1 MTLTLPRKCPGK
13 PEDETTSSEN
23 RPLKVCCHL
32 EHRAAA
38 VWRHDLGGGI
48 PCGSTAGIG
57 EQVMLNCGQK
67 RTWGPLTIITP
78 VCIMRR
84 RRQNNAMGG
93 GFDPS
98 RKLTTLSATGGG
110 KNKTSR
116 GLTGDDDSGLKP
128 ANGGSETDGCRSLRS
143 RVNLRNN
150 VRVATWNVQTLY
162 QAGKL
167 ANVIGEMRRGG
178 IAIMGVAEARWT
190 GSGSFTSESEELVIY
205 SGADSHERGVAIIL
219 SREIKN
225 SLMEYR
231 AISDRIIYVRL
242 RAAPVNISL
251 YQIYAPT
258 DAAEEEAKDRF
269 YLQLEEEIE
278 KTPKKTC

>member
-1 MTLTLPRKCPGK
+1 
-13 PEDETTSSEN
+13 
-23 RPLKVCCHL
+23 
-32 EHRAAA
+32 
-38 VWRHDLGGGI
+38 
-48 PCGSTAGIG
+48 
-57 EQVMLNCGQK
+57 
-67 RTWGPLTIITP
+67 
-78 VCIMRR
+78 MRR